1 MRFSF
6 SFTEIIVYLQTE
18 SQKILFTFKT
28 NKMKRILLF
37 AFALTL
43 CMGCE
48 AQETTQLPQPEIGKL
63 GMSLGKILQD
73 RRSVREYQDKQVDQ
87 QTLSTLLWAACG
99 ISDPASGKITAPSAV
114 NMQDIKVYVC
124 NKLGVALFNPK
135 DNTLTQVSKENILQD
150 LAAGQNFVL
159 DAPFT
164 LLLVSDQGNRR
175 RNDQYGAMDAGYV
188 SQNIYLACNALG
200 LSTVA
205 RAMMNK
211 DAIRTKLNLA
221 EGVIVELNHPIG
233 YKK

>member
-1 MRFSF
+1 MK
-6 SFTEIIVYLQTE
+6 
-18 SQKILFTFKT
+18 KIL
-28 NKMKRILLF
+28 LLVF
-37 AFALTL
+37 VLTL
-43 CMGCE
+43 CMGVK
-48 AQETTQLPQPEIGKL
+48 AQETVQLPQPEIGML
-63 GMSLGKILQD
+63 GKSLGKILQE
-73 RRSVREYQDKQVDQ
+73 RRSVREYQDKHVDLKI
-87 QTLSTLLWAACG
+87 LSTLLWAACG

-124 NKLGVALFNPK
+124 NKMGVALFNPK
-135 DNTLTQVSKENILQD
+135 DNTLTQVSNENILQD

>member
-1 MRFSF
+1 MK
-6 SFTEIIVYLQTE
+6 
-18 SQKILFTFKT
+18 KIL
-28 NKMKRILLF
+28 LLVF
-37 AFALTL
+37 VLTL
-43 CMGCE
+43 CMGVK
-48 AQETTQLPQPEIGKL
+48 AQETVQLPQPEIGML
-63 GMSLGKILQD
+63 GKSLGKILQE
-73 RRSVREYQDKQVDQ
+73 RRSVREYQDKHVDLKI
-87 QTLSTLLWAACG
+87 LSTLLWAACG
-99 ISDPASGKITAPSAV
+99 VSDPASGKITAPSAV

-124 NKLGVALFNPK
+124 NKLGVALFNAK
-135 DNTLTQVSKENILQD
+135 DNTLTQVSNENILQD

-211 DAIRTKLNLA
+211 DAVRTKLNLA

>member
-1 MRFSF
+1 MK
-6 SFTEIIVYLQTE
+6 
-18 SQKILFTFKT
+18 KIL
-28 NKMKRILLF
+28 LLVF
-37 AFALTL
+37 VLTL
-43 CMGCE
+43 CMGVK
-48 AQETTQLPQPEIGKL
+48 AQETVQLPQPEIGML
-63 GMSLGKILQD
+63 GKSLGKILQE
-73 RRSVREYQDKQVDQ
+73 RRSVREYQDKHVDLKI
-87 QTLSTLLWAACG
+87 LSTLLWAACG
-99 ISDPASGKITAPSAV
+99 VSDPASGKITAPSAV

-124 NKLGVALFNPK
+124 NKMGVALFNAK

-211 DAIRTKLNLA
+211 DAVRTKLNLA

>member
-1 MRFSF
+1 MK
-6 SFTEIIVYLQTE
+6 
-18 SQKILFTFKT
+18 KIL
-28 NKMKRILLF
+28 LLVF
-37 AFALTL
+37 VLTL
-43 CMGCE
+43 CMGVK
-48 AQETTQLPQPEIGKL
+48 AQETVQLPQPEIGML
-63 GMSLGKILQD
+63 GKSLGKILQE
-73 RRSVREYQDKQVDQ
+73 RRSVREYQDKHVDLKI
-87 QTLSTLLWAACG
+87 LSTLLWAACG
-99 ISDPASGKITAPSAV
+99 VSDPASGKITAPSAV

-188 SQNIYLACNALG
+188 SQNIYLACQALG

-211 DAIRTKLNLA
+211 DAVRTKLNLA

>member
-1 MRFSF
+1 MK
-6 SFTEIIVYLQTE
+6 
-18 SQKILFTFKT
+18 KIL
-28 NKMKRILLF
+28 LLVF
-37 AFALTL
+37 VLTL
-43 CMGCE
+43 CMGVK
-48 AQETTQLPQPEIGKL
+48 AQETVQLPQPEIGML
-63 GMSLGKILQD
+63 GKSLGKILQE
-73 RRSVREYQDKQVDQ
+73 RRSVREYQDKHVDLKI
-87 QTLSTLLWAACG
+87 LSTLLWAACG

-135 DNTLTQVSKENILQD
+135 DNTLTQVSNENILQD

>member
-1 MRFSF
+1 MK
-6 SFTEIIVYLQTE
+6 
-18 SQKILFTFKT
+18 KIL
-28 NKMKRILLF
+28 LLVF
-37 AFALTL
+37 VLTL
-43 CMGCE
+43 CMGVK
-48 AQETTQLPQPEIGKL
+48 AQETVQLPQPEIGML
-63 GMSLGKILQD
+63 GKSLGKILQE
-73 RRSVREYQDKQVDQ
+73 RRSVREYQDKHVDLKI
-87 QTLSTLLWAACG
+87 LSTLLWAACG
-99 ISDPASGKITAPSAV
+99 VSDPASGKITAPSAV

-124 NKLGVALFNPK
+124 NKLGVALFNAK
-135 DNTLTQVSKENILQD
+135 DNTLTQVSNENILQD

-211 DAIRTKLNLA
+211 DAVRAKLNLP

>member
-1 MRFSF
+1 MK
-6 SFTEIIVYLQTE
+6 
-18 SQKILFTFKT
+18 KIL
-28 NKMKRILLF
+28 LLVF
-37 AFALTL
+37 VLTL
-43 CMGCE
+43 CMGVK
-48 AQETTQLPQPEIGKL
+48 AQETVQLPQPEIGML
-63 GMSLGKILQD
+63 GKSLGKILQE
-73 RRSVREYQDKQVDQ
+73 RRSVREYQDKDVDLKI
-87 QTLSTLLWAACG
+87 LSTLLWAACG
-99 ISDPASGKITAPSAV
+99 VSDPASGKITAPSAV

-124 NKLGVALFNPK
+124 NKLGVALFNAK
-135 DNTLTQVSKENILQD
+135 DNTLTQVSNENILQD

-211 DAIRTKLNLA
+211 DAVRTKLNLP

>member
-1 MRFSF
+1 MK
-6 SFTEIIVYLQTE
+6 
-18 SQKILFTFKT
+18 KIL
-28 NKMKRILLF
+28 LLVF
-37 AFALTL
+37 VLTL
-43 CMGCE
+43 CMGVK
-48 AQETTQLPQPEIGKL
+48 AQETVQLPQPEIGML
-63 GMSLGKILQD
+63 GKSLGKILQE
-73 RRSVREYQDKQVDQ
+73 RRSVREYQDKHVDLKI
-87 QTLSTLLWAACG
+87 LSTLLWAACG

>member
-1 MRFSF
+1 MK
-6 SFTEIIVYLQTE
+6 
-18 SQKILFTFKT
+18 KIL
-28 NKMKRILLF
+28 LLVF
-37 AFALTL
+37 VLTL
-43 CMGCE
+43 CMGVK
-48 AQETTQLPQPEIGKL
+48 AQETVQLPQPEIGML
-63 GMSLGKILQD
+63 GKSLGKILQE
-73 RRSVREYQDKQVDQ
+73 RRSVREYQDKHVDLKI
-87 QTLSTLLWAACG
+87 LSTLLWAACG

-124 NKLGVALFNPK
+124 NKMGVALFNAK
-135 DNTLTQVSKENILQD
+135 DNTLTQVSNENILQD

>member
-1 MRFSF
+1 
-6 SFTEIIVYLQTE
+6 
-18 SQKILFTFKT
+18 
-28 NKMKRILLF
+28 MKRILLF
-37 AFALTL
+37 AFVLTL

-48 AQETTQLPQPEIGKL
+48 AQETVQLPLPEIGML
-63 GMSLGKILQD
+63 GKSLGKILQE
-73 RRSVREYQDKQVDQ
+73 RRSVREYQDKHVDLKI
-87 QTLSTLLWAACG
+87 LSTLLWAACG
-99 ISDPASGKITAPSAV
+99 VSDPASGKITAPSAV

-135 DNTLTQVSKENILQD
+135 DNTLTQVSNENILQD

-211 DAIRTKLNLA
+211 DAVRTKLNLP

>member
-1 MRFSF
+1 MK
-6 SFTEIIVYLQTE
+6 
-18 SQKILFTFKT
+18 KIL
-28 NKMKRILLF
+28 LLVF
-37 AFALTL
+37 VLTL
-43 CMGCE
+43 CMGVK
-48 AQETTQLPQPEIGKL
+48 AQETVQLPQPEIGML
-63 GMSLGKILQD
+63 GKSLGKILQE
-73 RRSVREYQDKQVDQ
+73 RRSVREYQDKHVDLKI
-87 QTLSTLLWAACG
+87 LSTLLWAACG

-124 NKLGVALFNPK
+124 NKMGVALFNPK
-135 DNTLTQVSKENILQD
+135 DNTLTQVSNENILQD

-211 DAIRTKLNLA
+211 DAIRTKLNLP

>member
-1 MRFSF
+1 MK
-6 SFTEIIVYLQTE
+6 
-18 SQKILFTFKT
+18 KILLLVFVLTF
-28 NKMKRILLF
+28 
-37 AFALTL
+37 
-43 CMGCE
+43 CMGVK
-48 AQETTQLPQPEIGKL
+48 AQETVQLPQPEIGML
-63 GMSLGKILQD
+63 GKSLGKILQE
-73 RRSVREYQDKQVDQ
+73 RRSVREYQDKHVDLKI
-87 QTLSTLLWAACG
+87 LSTLLWAACG
-99 ISDPASGKITAPSAV
+99 VSDPASGKITAPSAV

-124 NKLGVALFNPK
+124 NKMGVALFNPK
-135 DNTLTQVSKENILQD
+135 DNTLTQVSNENILQD

-211 DAIRTKLNLA
+211 DAVRTKLNLP

>member
-1 MRFSF
+1 MK
-6 SFTEIIVYLQTE
+6 
-18 SQKILFTFKT
+18 KIL
-28 NKMKRILLF
+28 LLVF
-37 AFALTL
+37 VLTL
-43 CMGCE
+43 CMGVK
-48 AQETTQLPQPEIGKL
+48 AQETVQLPQPEIGML
-63 GMSLGKILQD
+63 GKSLGKILQE
-73 RRSVREYQDKQVDQ
+73 RRSVREYQDKHVDLKI
-87 QTLSTLLWAACG
+87 LSTLLWAACG

-124 NKLGVALFNPK
+124 NKLGVALFNAK
-135 DNTLTQVSKENILQD
+135 DNTLTQVSNENILQD

-175 RNDQYGAMDAGYV
+175 RNDQFGAMDAGYV
-188 SQNIYLACNALG
+188 SENIYLACNALG

-211 DAIRTKLNLA
+211 DAVRTKLNLP

>member
-1 MRFSF
+1 MK
-6 SFTEIIVYLQTE
+6 
-18 SQKILFTFKT
+18 KIL
-28 NKMKRILLF
+28 LLVF
-37 AFALTL
+37 VLTL
-43 CMGCE
+43 CMGVK
-48 AQETTQLPQPEIGKL
+48 AQETVQLPQPEIGML
-63 GMSLGKILQD
+63 GKSLGKILQE
-73 RRSVREYQDKQVDQ
+73 RRSVREYQDKHVDLKI
-87 QTLSTLLWAACG
+87 LSTLLWAACG
-99 ISDPASGKITAPSAV
+99 VSDPASGKITAPSAV

-124 NKLGVALFNPK
+124 NKMGVALFNAK
-135 DNTLTQVSKENILQD
+135 DNTLTQVSNENILQD

-211 DAIRTKLNLA
+211 DAIRTKLNLP

>member
-1 MRFSF
+1 MK
-6 SFTEIIVYLQTE
+6 
-18 SQKILFTFKT
+18 KIL
-28 NKMKRILLF
+28 LLVF
-37 AFALTL
+37 VLTL
-43 CMGCE
+43 CMGVK
-48 AQETTQLPQPEIGKL
+48 AQETVQLPQPEIGML
-63 GMSLGKILQD
+63 GKSLGKILQE
-73 RRSVREYQDKQVDQ
+73 RRSVREYQDKHVDLKI
-87 QTLSTLLWAACG
+87 LSTLLWAACG

-135 DNTLTQVSKENILQD
+135 DNTLTQVSNENILQD

-211 DAIRTKLNLA
+211 DAIRTKLNLP

>member
-1 MRFSF
+1 MK
-6 SFTEIIVYLQTE
+6 
-18 SQKILFTFKT
+18 KIL
-28 NKMKRILLF
+28 LLVF
-37 AFALTL
+37 VLTL
-43 CMGCE
+43 CMGVK
-48 AQETTQLPQPEIGKL
+48 AQETVQLPQPEIGML
-63 GMSLGKILQD
+63 GKSLGKILQE
-73 RRSVREYQDKQVDQ
+73 RRSVREYQDKHVDLKI
-87 QTLSTLLWAACG
+87 LSTLLWAACG
-99 ISDPASGKITAPSAV
+99 VSDPASGKITAPSAV

-124 NKLGVALFNPK
+124 NKMGVALFNPK
-135 DNTLTQVSKENILQD
+135 DNTLTQVSNENILQD

-211 DAIRTKLNLA
+211 DAIRTKLNLP

>member
-1 MRFSF
+1 
-6 SFTEIIVYLQTE
+6 
-18 SQKILFTFKT
+18 
-28 NKMKRILLF
+28 MKRILLF
-37 AFALTL
+37 AFVLTL

-48 AQETTQLPQPEIGKL
+48 AQETVQLPLPEIGML
-63 GMSLGKILQD
+63 GKSLGKILQE
-73 RRSVREYQDKQVDQ
+73 RRSVREYQDKHVDLKI
-87 QTLSTLLWAACG
+87 LSTLLWAACG

-124 NKLGVALFNPK
+124 NKMGVALFNPK
-135 DNTLTQVSKENILQD
+135 DNTLTQVSNENILQD

-211 DAIRTKLNLA
+211 DAVRTKLNLP

>member
-1 MRFSF
+1 MK
-6 SFTEIIVYLQTE
+6 
-18 SQKILFTFKT
+18 KIL
-28 NKMKRILLF
+28 LLVF
-37 AFALTL
+37 VLTL
-43 CMGCE
+43 CMGVK
-48 AQETTQLPQPEIGKL
+48 AQETVQLPQPEIGML
-63 GMSLGKILQD
+63 GKSLGKILQE
-73 RRSVREYQDKQVDQ
+73 RRSVREYQDKHVDLKI
-87 QTLSTLLWAACG
+87 LSTLLWAACG

-135 DNTLTQVSKENILQD
+135 DNTLTQVSNENILQD

-211 DAIRTKLNLA
+211 DAVRTKLNLP

>member
-1 MRFSF
+1 MNNMK
-6 SFTEIIVYLQTE
+6 
-18 SQKILFTFKT
+18 KIL
-28 NKMKRILLF
+28 LLVF
-37 AFALTL
+37 VLTL
-43 CMGCE
+43 CMGVK
-48 AQETTQLPQPEIGKL
+48 AQETVQLPQPEIGML
-63 GMSLGKILQD
+63 GKSLGKILQE
-73 RRSVREYQDKQVDQ
+73 RRSVREYQDKHVDLKI
-87 QTLSTLLWAACG
+87 LSTLLWAACG

-124 NKLGVALFNPK
+124 NKLGVALFNAK
-135 DNTLTQVSKENILQD
+135 DNTLTQVSNENILQD

-211 DAIRTKLNLA
+211 DAIRTKLNLP

>member
-1 MRFSF
+1 MK
-6 SFTEIIVYLQTE
+6 
-18 SQKILFTFKT
+18 KIL
-28 NKMKRILLF
+28 LLVF
-37 AFALTL
+37 VLTL
-43 CMGCE
+43 CMGVK
-48 AQETTQLPQPEIGKL
+48 AQETVQLPQPEISMLGK
-63 GMSLGKILQD
+63 SLGKILQE
-73 RRSVREYQDKQVDQ
+73 RRSVREYQDKHVDLKI
-87 QTLSTLLWAACG
+87 LSTLLWAACG

-124 NKLGVALFNPK
+124 NKLGVALFNAK
-135 DNTLTQVSKENILQD
+135 DNTLTQVSNENILQD

-211 DAIRTKLNLA
+211 DAIRTKLNLP

>member
-1 MRFSF
+1 MK
-6 SFTEIIVYLQTE
+6 
-18 SQKILFTFKT
+18 KILLLVFVLTF
-28 NKMKRILLF
+28 
-37 AFALTL
+37 
-43 CMGCE
+43 CMGVK
-48 AQETTQLPQPEIGKL
+48 AQETVQLPQPEIGML
-63 GMSLGKILQD
+63 GKSLGKILQE
-73 RRSVREYQDKQVDQ
+73 RRSVREYQDKHVDLKI
-87 QTLSTLLWAACG
+87 LSTLLWAACG
-99 ISDPASGKITAPSAV
+99 VSDPASGKITAPSAV

-124 NKLGVALFNPK
+124 NKMGVALFNPK
-135 DNTLTQVSKENILQD
+135 DNTLTQVSNENILQD

-159 DAPFT
+159 DAPFS

-211 DAIRTKLNLA
+211 DAVRTKLNLP

>member
-1 MRFSF
+1 MK
-6 SFTEIIVYLQTE
+6 
-18 SQKILFTFKT
+18 KIL
-28 NKMKRILLF
+28 LLVF
-37 AFALTL
+37 VLTL
-43 CMGCE
+43 CMGVK
-48 AQETTQLPQPEIGKL
+48 AQETVQLPQPEIGML
-63 GMSLGKILQD
+63 GKSLGKILQE
-73 RRSVREYQDKQVDQ
+73 RRSVREYQDKHVDLKI
-87 QTLSTLLWAACG
+87 LSTLLWAACG
-99 ISDPASGKITAPSAV
+99 VSDPASGKITAPSAV

>member
-1 MRFSF
+1 MNNMK
-6 SFTEIIVYLQTE
+6 
-18 SQKILFTFKT
+18 KIL
-28 NKMKRILLF
+28 LLVF
-37 AFALTL
+37 VLTL
-43 CMGCE
+43 CMGVK
-48 AQETTQLPQPEIGKL
+48 AQETVQLPQPEIGML
-63 GMSLGKILQD
+63 GKSLGKILQE
-73 RRSVREYQDKQVDQ
+73 RRSVREYQDKHVDLKI
-87 QTLSTLLWAACG
+87 LSTLLWAACG

-124 NKLGVALFNPK
+124 NKLGVALFNAK
-135 DNTLTQVSKENILQD
+135 DNTLTQVSNENILQD

-188 SQNIYLACNALG
+188 SQNIYLACNAIG

-211 DAIRTKLNLA
+211 DAVRTKLNLP

>member
-1 MRFSF
+1 MK
-6 SFTEIIVYLQTE
+6 
-18 SQKILFTFKT
+18 KIL
-28 NKMKRILLF
+28 LLVF
-37 AFALTL
+37 VLTL
-43 CMGCE
+43 CMGVK
-48 AQETTQLPQPEIGKL
+48 AQETVQLPQPEIGML
-63 GMSLGKILQD
+63 GKSLGKILQE
-73 RRSVREYQDKQVDQ
+73 RRSVREYQDKHVDLKI
-87 QTLSTLLWAACG
+87 LSTLLWAACG

-124 NKLGVALFNPK
+124 IKLGVALFNPK

-188 SQNIYLACNALG
+188 SQNIYLACQAMG

-211 DAIRTKLNLA
+211 DAVRTKLNLA

>member
-1 MRFSF
+1 MK
-6 SFTEIIVYLQTE
+6 
-18 SQKILFTFKT
+18 KIL
-28 NKMKRILLF
+28 LLVF
-37 AFALTL
+37 VLTL
-43 CMGCE
+43 CMGVK
-48 AQETTQLPQPEIGKL
+48 AQETVQLPQPEIGML
-63 GMSLGKILQD
+63 GKSLGKILQE
-73 RRSVREYQDKQVDQ
+73 RRSVREYQDKHVDLKI
-87 QTLSTLLWAACG
+87 LSTLLWAACG

-124 NKLGVALFNPK
+124 NKLGVALFNAK
-135 DNTLTQVSKENILQD
+135 DNTLTQVSNENILQD

>member
-1 MRFSF
+1 MK
-6 SFTEIIVYLQTE
+6 
-18 SQKILFTFKT
+18 KIL
-28 NKMKRILLF
+28 LLVF
-37 AFALTL
+37 VLTL
-43 CMGCE
+43 CMGVK
-48 AQETTQLPQPEIGKL
+48 AQETVQLPQPEIGML
-63 GMSLGKILQD
+63 GKSLGKILQE
-73 RRSVREYQDKQVDQ
+73 RRSVREYQDKHVDLKI
-87 QTLSTLLWAACG
+87 LSTLLWAACG
-99 ISDPASGKITAPSAV
+99 VSDPASGKITAPSAV

-124 NKLGVALFNPK
+124 NKMGVALFNPK
-135 DNTLTQVSKENILQD
+135 DNTLTQVSNENILQD

-211 DAIRTKLNLA
+211 DAVRTKLNLP

>member
-1 MRFSF
+1 MK
-6 SFTEIIVYLQTE
+6 
-18 SQKILFTFKT
+18 KIL
-28 NKMKRILLF
+28 LLVF
-37 AFALTL
+37 VLTL
-43 CMGCE
+43 CMGVK
-48 AQETTQLPQPEIGKL
+48 AQETVQLPQPEIGML
-63 GMSLGKILQD
+63 GKSLGKILQE
-73 RRSVREYQDKQVDQ
+73 RRSVREYQDKHVELKI
-87 QTLSTLLWAACG
+87 LSTLLWAACG
-99 ISDPASGKITAPSAV
+99 VSDPASGKITAPSAV

-124 NKLGVALFNPK
+124 NKLGVALFNAK
-135 DNTLTQVSKENILQD
+135 DNTLTQVSNENILQD

-188 SQNIYLACNALG
+188 SQNIYLACQAMG

-211 DAIRTKLNLA
+211 DAVRTKLNLA

>member
-1 MRFSF
+1 MK
-6 SFTEIIVYLQTE
+6 
-18 SQKILFTFKT
+18 KIL
-28 NKMKRILLF
+28 LLVF
-37 AFALTL
+37 VLTL
-43 CMGCE
+43 CMGVK
-48 AQETTQLPQPEIGKL
+48 AQETVQLPQPEIGML
-63 GMSLGKILQD
+63 GKSLGKILQE
-73 RRSVREYQDKQVDQ
+73 RRSVREYQDKHVDLKI
-87 QTLSTLLWAACG
+87 LSTLLWAACG

-135 DNTLTQVSKENILQD
+135 DNTLTQVSNENILQD

-188 SQNIYLACNALG
+188 SQNIYLACQAMG

-211 DAIRTKLNLA
+211 DAIRTKLNLP

>member
-1 MRFSF
+1 MNNMK
-6 SFTEIIVYLQTE
+6 
-18 SQKILFTFKT
+18 KIL
-28 NKMKRILLF
+28 LLVF
-37 AFALTL
+37 VLTL
-43 CMGCE
+43 CMGVK
-48 AQETTQLPQPEIGKL
+48 AQETVQLPQPEIGML
-63 GMSLGKILQD
+63 GKSLGKILQE
-73 RRSVREYQDKQVDQ
+73 RRSVREYQDKHVDLKI
-87 QTLSTLLWAACG
+87 LSTLLWAACG

-124 NKLGVALFNPK
+124 NKLGVALFNAK
-135 DNTLTQVSKENILQD
+135 DNTLTQVSNENILQD

>member
-1 MRFSF
+1 MK
-6 SFTEIIVYLQTE
+6 
-18 SQKILFTFKT
+18 KIL
-28 NKMKRILLF
+28 LLVF
-37 AFALTL
+37 VLTL
-43 CMGCE
+43 CMGVK
-48 AQETTQLPQPEIGKL
+48 AQETVQLPQPEIGML
-63 GMSLGKILQD
+63 GKSLGKILQE
-73 RRSVREYQDKQVDQ
+73 RRSVREYQDKHVDLKI
-87 QTLSTLLWAACG
+87 LSTLLWAACG
-99 ISDPASGKITAPSAV
+99 ISHPASGKITAPSAV
-114 NMQDIKVYVC
+114 SMQDIKVYVC
-124 NKLGVALFNPK
+124 NKMGVALFNPK
-135 DNTLTQVSKENILQD
+135 DNTLTQVSNENILQD

>member
-1 MRFSF
+1 MK
-6 SFTEIIVYLQTE
+6 
-18 SQKILFTFKT
+18 KIL
-28 NKMKRILLF
+28 LLVF
-37 AFALTL
+37 VLTL
-43 CMGCE
+43 CMGVK
-48 AQETTQLPQPEIGKL
+48 AQETVQLPQPEIGML
-63 GMSLGKILQD
+63 GKSLGKILQE
-73 RRSVREYQDKQVDQ
+73 RRSVREYQDKHVDLKI
-87 QTLSTLLWAACG
+87 LSTLLWAACG
-99 ISDPASGKITAPSAV
+99 VSDPASGKITAPSAV

-124 NKLGVALFNPK
+124 NKLGVALFNAK
-135 DNTLTQVSKENILQD
+135 DNTLTQVSNENILQD

-211 DAIRTKLNLA
+211 DAIRTKLNLP

-233 YKK
+233 YNK

>member
-1 MRFSF
+1 MK
-6 SFTEIIVYLQTE
+6 
-18 SQKILFTFKT
+18 KIL
-28 NKMKRILLF
+28 LLVF
-37 AFALTL
+37 VLTL
-43 CMGCE
+43 CMGVK
-48 AQETTQLPQPEIGKL
+48 AQETVQLPQPEIGML
-63 GMSLGKILQD
+63 GKSLGKILQE
-73 RRSVREYQDKQVDQ
+73 RRSVREYQDKHVDLKI
-87 QTLSTLLWAACG
+87 LSTLLWAACG
-99 ISDPASGKITAPSAV
+99 VSDPASGKITAPSAV

-124 NKLGVALFNPK
+124 NKMGVALFNPK

-211 DAIRTKLNLA
+211 DAVRAKLNLP

>member
-1 MRFSF
+1 MK
-6 SFTEIIVYLQTE
+6 
-18 SQKILFTFKT
+18 KIL
-28 NKMKRILLF
+28 LLVF
-37 AFALTL
+37 VLTL
-43 CMGCE
+43 CMGVK
-48 AQETTQLPQPEIGKL
+48 AQETVQLPQPEIGML
-63 GMSLGKILQD
+63 GKSLGKILQE
-73 RRSVREYQDKQVDQ
+73 RRSVREYQDKHVDLKI
-87 QTLSTLLWAACG
+87 LSTLLWAACG

-211 DAIRTKLNLA
+211 DAVRTKLNLA

>member
-1 MRFSF
+1 MK
-6 SFTEIIVYLQTE
+6 
-18 SQKILFTFKT
+18 KIL
-28 NKMKRILLF
+28 LLVF
-37 AFALTL
+37 VLTL
-43 CMGCE
+43 CLGVK
-48 AQETTQLPQPEIGKL
+48 AQETIQLPQPEIGKL
-63 GMSLGKILQD
+63 GMSLGKILQE
-73 RRSVREYQDKQVDQ
+73 RRSVREYQDKHVDLKI
-87 QTLSTLLWAACG
+87 LSTLLWAACG

-221 EGVIVELNHPIG
+221 ERVIVELNHPIG

>member
-1 MRFSF
+1 
-6 SFTEIIVYLQTE
+6 
-18 SQKILFTFKT
+18 
-28 NKMKRILLF
+28 MKRILLF
-37 AFALTL
+37 AFVLTL
-43 CMGCE
+43 CMGVK
-48 AQETTQLPQPEIGKL
+48 AQETVQLPQPEIGML
-63 GMSLGKILQD
+63 GKSLGKILQE
-73 RRSVREYQDKQVDQ
+73 RRSVREYQDKHVDLKI
-87 QTLSTLLWAACG
+87 LSTLLWAACG
-99 ISDPASGKITAPSAV
+99 VSDPASGKITAPSAV

-124 NKLGVALFNPK
+124 NKLGVALFNAK
-135 DNTLTQVSKENILQD
+135 DNTLTQVSNENILQD

-211 DAIRTKLNLA
+211 DAIRTKLNLP

>member
-1 MRFSF
+1 MK
-6 SFTEIIVYLQTE
+6 
-18 SQKILFTFKT
+18 KIL
-28 NKMKRILLF
+28 LLVF
-37 AFALTL
+37 VLTL
-43 CMGCE
+43 CLGVK
-48 AQETTQLPQPEIGKL
+48 AQETIQLPQPEIGKL
-63 GMSLGKILQD
+63 GMSLGKILQE

>member
-1 MRFSF
+1 MNNMK
-6 SFTEIIVYLQTE
+6 
-18 SQKILFTFKT
+18 KIL
-28 NKMKRILLF
+28 LLVF
-37 AFALTL
+37 VLTL
-43 CMGCE
+43 CMGVK
-48 AQETTQLPQPEIGKL
+48 AQETVQLPQPEIGML
-63 GMSLGKILQD
+63 GKSLGKILQE
-73 RRSVREYQDKQVDQ
+73 RRSVREYQDKHVDLKI
-87 QTLSTLLWAACG
+87 LSTLLWAACG
-99 ISDPASGKITAPSAV
+99 VSDPASGKITAPSAV

-135 DNTLTQVSKENILQD
+135 DNTLTQVSNENILQD

>member
-1 MRFSF
+1 MK
-6 SFTEIIVYLQTE
+6 
-18 SQKILFTFKT
+18 KIL
-28 NKMKRILLF
+28 LLVF
-37 AFALTL
+37 VLTL
-43 CMGCE
+43 CMGVK
-48 AQETTQLPQPEIGKL
+48 AQETVQLPQPEIGML
-63 GMSLGKILQD
+63 GKSLGKILQE
-73 RRSVREYQDKQVDQ
+73 RRSVREYQDKHVDLKI
-87 QTLSTLLWAACG
+87 LSTLLWAACDV
-99 ISDPASGKITAPSAV
+99 SDPASGKITAPSAV

-135 DNTLTQVSKENILQD
+135 DNTLTQASKENILQD

-211 DAIRTKLNLA
+211 DAIRTKLNLP